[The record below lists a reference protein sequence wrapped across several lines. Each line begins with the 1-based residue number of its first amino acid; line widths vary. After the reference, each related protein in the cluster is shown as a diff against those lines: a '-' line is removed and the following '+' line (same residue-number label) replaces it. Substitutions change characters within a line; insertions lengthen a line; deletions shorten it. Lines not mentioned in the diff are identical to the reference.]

1 MSWSLPALLRMAQR
15 NVRRN
20 WRHSF
25 AAILSIAT
33 GFVAIA
39 LFEGYLNNLA
49 ARHMEEFARRAM
61 YGDVLVQRRG
71 ASSAEAR
78 ERPFDYL
85 LQAREQ
91 RFLNEYLT
99 AHASDVVT
107 RARFLE
113 LSGVATTGDVN
124 AMFMGVGYD
133 VREGAQ
139 LRGADVRDLVA
150 GNPLEQAS
158 PEAVL
163 LARGLARQLD
173 CSLPDATGGSGSE
186 RPRSFACPNGRVQ
199 LTITT
204 ETGQLNAAQPEVAGI
219 KAVML
224 KELDDSL
231 LYLPL
236 QAAQSLLDTSGVSLY
251 SIALKGGTPA
261 GTFAAQLSAAAAE
274 QGLELEATPWRAHK
288 HAQMLNEGLELLGAF
303 RSFVLVIVIVVA
315 GSSVV
320 VTMVKLV
327 GERIREIGTLRALG
341 FRRRHVLLIFALES
355 LLLGLLAIA
364 VGLVATLL
372 LTLGVN
378 LAQIEYKAGLLA
390 ESIPLSIAYGLQTY
404 AWASA
409 LLLCIVLIAA
419 LWPARRAARLGI
431 SNALADA

>member
-1 MSWSLPALLRMAQR
+1 MGWSLLALWRMAQR

-39 LFEGYLNNLA
+39 LFEGYLNDLA
-49 ARHMEEFARRAM
+49 ARHTDGFARRAM

-71 ASSAEAR
+71 ASSAAAR
-78 ERPFDYL
+78 ERPFDFL

-91 RFLNEYLT
+91 RFLTEYLA
-99 AHASDVVT
+99 AHADVVRT

-124 AMFMGVGYD
+124 AMFLGLGYD

-139 LRGADVRDLVA
+139 LRGADIQDVVA
-150 GNPLEQAS
+150 GTPLEQAS

-173 CSLPDATGGSGSE
+173 CTLPGSGSV
-186 RPRSFACPNGRVQ
+186 RPQSFTCPKGRVQ
-199 LTITT
+199 LTVTT

-224 KELDDSL
+224 KELDDCL

-236 QAAQSLLDTSGVSLY
+236 PAAQTLLDTSGVSLY
-251 SIALKGGTPA
+251 SIALTQDTPA
-261 GTFAAQLSAAAAE
+261 GPFAAQLSAAAAA

-288 HAQMLNEGLELLGAF
+288 NAEMLNEGLTLLGAF
-303 RSFVLVIVIVVA
+303 RSFVLLIVIVVA
-315 GSSVV
+315 ASSVV
-320 VTMVKLV
+320 ITMVKLV
-327 GERIREIGTLRALG
+327 GERVREIGTLRALG
-341 FRRRHVLLIFALES
+341 FRRRHILLLFALES
-355 LLLGLLAIA
+355 LLLGLLAIG
-364 VGLVATLL
+364 VGLAATLL

-378 LAQIEYKAGLLA
+378 LMHIEYKAGLLA
-390 ESIPLSIAYGLQTY
+390 ESIPLTIAYALLTY
-404 AWASA
+404 VWASA
-409 LLLCIVLIAA
+409 LLLGIVLLAA
-419 LWPARRAARLGI
+419 LWPARQASRLVI
-431 SNALADA
+431 SSALADA

>member
-1 MSWSLPALLRMAQR
+1 MGWSLPALLRMAQR

-20 WRHSF
+20 WRHSI

-49 ARHMEEFARRAM
+49 ARHMQDFARRAM

-71 ASSAEAR
+71 ASSAAAR

-91 RFLNEYLT
+91 RFLSGYLSD
-99 AHASDVVT
+99 HAAAVRT
-107 RARFLE
+107 RARYHE
-113 LSGVATTGDVN
+113 LSGVATTGEVN
-124 AMFMGVGYD
+124 AMFLGLGYD

-139 LRGADVRDLVA
+139 LRGADIRDLVA
-150 GNPLEQAS
+150 GKPLEQAS

-173 CSLPDATGGSGSE
+173 CTLPNTASGKGTA
-186 RPRSFACPNGRVQ
+186 FACPSGRVQ
-199 LTITT
+199 LTVTT
-204 ETGQLNAAQPEVAGI
+204 ETGQLNAAQPAVAGI

-231 LYLPL
+231 LYMPL
-236 QAAQSLLDTSGVSLY
+236 AAAQNLLDTSGVSLY
-251 SIALKGGTPA
+251 SIALKQGTPA
-261 GTFAAQLSAAAAE
+261 DPFASQLSAAAAE

-288 HAQMLNEGLELLGAF
+288 NAQMLNEGLELLEAF
-303 RSFVLVIVIVVA
+303 RSFVLLIVIVVA

-327 GERIREIGTLRALG
+327 GERVREIGSLRALG
-341 FRRRHVLLIFALES
+341 FRRRHILLLFALES
-355 LLLGLLAIA
+355 LLLGLLAIG
-364 VGLVATLL
+364 VGLVVTLL

-378 LAQIEYKAGLLA
+378 LAHVEYKAGLLA
-390 ESIPLSIAYGLQTY
+390 ESIPLTIAYGVITY
-404 AWASA
+404 GWASV
-409 LLLCIVLIAA
+409 LLLGIVLVAA
-419 LWPARRAARLGI
+419 LWPARQASRLRI
-431 SNALADA
+431 ASALADA